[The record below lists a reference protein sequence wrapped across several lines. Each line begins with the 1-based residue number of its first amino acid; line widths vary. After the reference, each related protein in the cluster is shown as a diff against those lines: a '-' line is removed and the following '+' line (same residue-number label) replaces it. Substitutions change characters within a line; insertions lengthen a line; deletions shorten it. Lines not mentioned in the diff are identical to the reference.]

1 MDLRDEWLVAAVSA
15 SRIFKADAGPIA
27 GRVAAAGSDSGIRR
41 RVHYFTDWQPL
52 KDYPA
57 LKQLLEPRD

>member
-1 MDLRDEWLVAAVSA
+1 MNGSLLLSAPLVFSRPMPVRLLAESLRQGQD
-15 SRIFKADAGPIA
+15 F
-27 GRVAAAGSDSGIRR
+27 GIRR